1 MKNNNKWKY
10 ITPSLLVILI
20 GRYISSK
27 YGGEANEKFVITI
40 LELVTIGLI
49 VLIVYST
56 LKKHYGITM
65 GLVAFLIPFIM
76 CTIGL
81 YINNLTLFNIG
92 LVLVLIA
99 FISVC
104 IIVKIMYKNKNK

>member
-1 MKNNNKWKY
+1 MKSNNKWRY

-27 YGGEANEKFVITI
+27 YGGEANEKFTITI
-40 LELVTIGLI
+40 LELVIMGLM
-49 VLIVYST
+49 VLIVYYT

-76 CTIGL
+76 CAIGL
-81 YINNLTLFNIG
+81 YINNLTLFYVG
-92 LVLVLIA
+92 LVLVLIV

-104 IIVKIMYKNKNK
+104 IIVKIMCKNKNK

>member
-1 MKNNNKWKY
+1 MKINNKWRY

-27 YGGEANEKFVITI
+27 YGVEANEKFTITI
-40 LELVTIGLI
+40 LELVILVCILGIIYFMMKKYYVIAIG
-49 VLIVYST
+49 V
-56 LKKHYGITM
+56 M
-65 GLVAFLIPFIM
+65 AFLIPFIM

-81 YINNLTLFNIG
+81 YINNLTLFYIG
-92 LVLVLIA
+92 LVLVLIV

-104 IIVKIMYKNKNK
+104 IIVKVMCKNKNK